1 FTEVEAD
8 YKPRYPQVMHM
19 SDKDIN
25 SLKMIIDS
33 VKKNSNHNLAFRI
46 AERIKWKLN
55 MQCDQDA
62 QDFLETLL
70 KDYNY
75 YSSR

>member
-1 FTEVEAD
+1 M
-8 YKPRYPQVMHM
+8 QM

-25 SLKMIIDS
+25 SLKMIIETI
-33 VKKNSNHNLAFRI
+33 KKNNNHDLAFRI

-55 MQCDQDA
+55 VQANQDSK
-62 QDFLETLL
+62 DFLETLL

-75 YSSR
+75 YSSH

>member
-1 FTEVEAD
+1 
-8 YKPRYPQVMHM
+8 M
-19 SDKDIN
+19 SDKDLN
-25 SLKMIIDS
+25 SLKMIIDT
-33 VKKNSNHNLAFRI
+33 VKKNNNHELAFRI

-55 MQCDQDA
+55 MQGDQDP

>member
-1 FTEVEAD
+1 
-8 YKPRYPQVMHM
+8 
-19 SDKDIN
+19 
-25 SLKMIIDS
+25 MIIDT
-33 VKKNSNHNLAFRI
+33 VKKNNNHELALRI

-55 MQCDQDA
+55 MQGDQDP

>member
-1 FTEVEAD
+1 M
-8 YKPRYPQVMHM
+8 QM

-25 SLKMIIDS
+25 SLKMIIDTI
-33 VKKNSNHNLAFRI
+33 KKNKNHDLAFRI

-55 MQCDQDA
+55 MQGDQDA

-75 YSSR
+75 YSSQ